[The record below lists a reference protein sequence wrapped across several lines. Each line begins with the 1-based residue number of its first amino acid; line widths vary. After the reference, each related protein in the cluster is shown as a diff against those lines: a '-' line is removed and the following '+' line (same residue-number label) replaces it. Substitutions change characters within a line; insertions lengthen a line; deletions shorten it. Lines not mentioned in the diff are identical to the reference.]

1 MPILNAPV
9 AALEVAA
16 YWIAFYAV
24 PQAKHFRP
32 ELSASVKPPR
42 MGEGSSAAVVQGQG
56 QGQGQVSSAG
66 TNTFRHLPLKTYLL
80 HPSPDHDL
88 APLYSALCPCII

>member
-16 YWIAFYAV
+16 YRIAFYVV

-32 ELSASVKPPR
+32 ELSAS
-42 MGEGSSAAVVQGQG
+42 GSGSGSAIQRQ
-56 QGQGQVSSAG
+56 
-66 TNTFRHLPLKTYLL
+66 
-80 HPSPDHDL
+80 
-88 APLYSALCPCII
+88 